1 MPPSG
6 APKRLAQHRDAM
18 TYALRGGA
26 GPSDALE
33 RLQEQVATLDI
44 VDAHC
49 HPVSGRDAE
58 TTVEEFLDRI
68 SLSGFTGDGKLDPH
82 VQHTGFIRFLTK
94 ELAGF
99 LGCRPVLAEVIEARN
114 ERGRDYK
121 GYIGDLFRD
130 AGITEVLID
139 TGYTDGL
146 DAGGVEDFVSAI
158 APTRTHYLARV
169 DTFTEEL
176 FATDV
181 SYEDLRDSFVARVR
195 DALDGD
201 GNLGHRSVGMKS
213 YLLPDIGVIRPHD
226 DDAAAA
232 ESWQEFRRTRDAT
245 YQDRTDFLGRG
256 KVLRE
261 RLLTLALEEC
271 LERDMPMQFH
281 AGDGEPPEVVLRNQH
296 PYYLEEV
303 VRFEKDGVLRLPKVV
318 PIHAGYPLVGQAA
331 WMSQVYRNVYFELST
346 MTPFVHRGL
355 TGRYLQVMEV
365 APLSKILYG
374 SDAFHVPELFWIAAR
389 WARRY
394 LSRALAV
401 LVEDG
406 VLDDEEALEA
416 AAMILGRNTREAY
429 NLPA

>member
-1 MPPSG
+1 MTADHAAAAAPRSG
-6 APKRLAQHRDAM
+6 L
-18 TYALRGGA
+18 
-26 GPSDALE
+26 LE
-33 RLQEQVATLDI
+33 RLHEHVSRLDI

-49 HPVSGRDAE
+49 HPVSDRDAT
-58 TTVEEFLDRI
+58 TTVEGFLDRI
-68 SLSGFTGDGKLDPH
+68 SLSGFTGDGILDPH
-82 VQHTGFIRFLTK
+82 VQHTGFVRFLTK

-99 LGCRPVLAEVIEARN
+99 LGCRPVLAEVVEARN
-114 ERGRDYK
+114 ERGRDYDT
-121 GYIGDLFRD
+121 YIGDLFRD

-146 DAGGVEDFVSAI
+146 DAAGVDRFVSTI
-158 APTRTHYLARV
+158 GPTRTHYLARV
-169 DTFTEEL
+169 DTITDEL

-195 DALDGD
+195 EALDGT

-213 YLLPDIGVIRPHD
+213 YLLPDIGVIVPHD

-232 ESWQEFRRTRDAT
+232 ASWREFKRTREAS
-245 YQDRTDFLGRG
+245 YQDRTAYLERGR
-256 KVLRE
+256 VLRE
-261 RLLTLALEEC
+261 RLLTLAIEEC

-281 AGDGEPPEVVLRNQH
+281 AGDGEPPDVVLRNQH

-303 VRFEKDGVLRLPKVV
+303 VRFEKDGMLRMPKII

-394 LSRALAV
+394 LAQALAV
-401 LVEDG
+401 LVDDG
-406 VLDDEEALEA
+406 VLDEEEAFEV
-416 AAMILGRNTREAY
+416 AAMILHRNTREVY
-429 NLPA
+429 NLPT

>member
-1 MPPSG
+1 MGSASRSAG
-6 APKRLAQHRDAM
+6 APRSEAF
-18 TYALRGGA
+18 
-26 GPSDALE
+26 E
-33 RLQEQVATLDI
+33 RLHDEIATLDI

-49 HPVSGRDAE
+49 HPVSDRDAE
-58 TTVEEFLDRI
+58 TTVEKFLDRI
-68 SLSGFTGDGKLDPH
+68 SLSGFTGDGKPDPH
-82 VQHTGFIRFLTK
+82 VEHTGFVRFLTK

-114 ERGRDYK
+114 DRGKDYS
-121 GYIGDLFRD
+121 GYIGSLFRD

-139 TGYTDGL
+139 TGYVDGM
-146 DAGGVEDFVSAI
+146 DAAGVDGFVSAI

-169 DTFTEEL
+169 DTITEAL

-181 SYEDLRDSFVARVR
+181 SYDDLRDGFVARVR
-195 DALDGD
+195 DALDGE

-213 YLLPDIGVIRPHD
+213 YLLPDIGVIMPHD
-226 DDAAAA
+226 DDVAAAA
-232 ESWQEFRRTRDAT
+232 SWQEFKQTRTAT
-245 YQDRTDFLGRG
+245 YRDRTAFLARG

-271 LERDMPMQFH
+271 LQRDMPMQFH
-281 AGDGEPPEVVLRNQH
+281 AGDGEPPDVILRNQH

-303 VRFEKDGVLRLPKVV
+303 VRFEKDGVLRMPKVI

-355 TGRYLQVMEV
+355 TARYLQVMEV

-394 LSRALAV
+394 LAQALAV
-401 LVEDG
+401 LAEDG
-406 VLDDEEALEA
+406 VLDDEEALEVA
-416 AAMILGRNTREAY
+416 EMILHRNTREAY
-429 NLPA
+429 NLPG